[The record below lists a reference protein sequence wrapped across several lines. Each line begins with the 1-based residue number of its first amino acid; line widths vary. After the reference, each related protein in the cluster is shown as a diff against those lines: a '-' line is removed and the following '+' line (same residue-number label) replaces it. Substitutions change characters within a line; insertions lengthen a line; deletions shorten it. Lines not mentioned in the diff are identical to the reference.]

1 MENLYRIT
9 SLEGFL
15 SLLINKKERFVNP
28 IDKWEDTYE
37 GYFLQLLSDEDK
49 FMEIID
55 RLYNDISKR
64 AYKTTCRNIA
74 KLLSN
79 RYDCYGLCWSTVRD
93 SDAMWRIYSYGNKAI
108 QIISNEQRIRNML
121 NNAGIEDKDIAINN
135 VKYDLVNDEDIIEK
149 MLSPRAPV
157 DAAYFHKR
165 EAFKHEQEKRVIIH
179 ESKSYEERAAELEE
193 LVKQHIRKDGMNE
206 ILNTIREVIN
216 QQYIKKYYSER
227 KTETMLNVYNL
238 SEYIEGVRIHPM
250 AQDWYSEIIEKI
262 CNRHKI
268 NYLGRSD
275 LYDKP
280 IKVKNKKN
288 GK

>member
-93 SDAMWRIYSYGNKAI
+93 SDAMWRIYSYDHKAI
-108 QIISNEQRIRNML
+108 
-121 NNAGIEDKDIAINN
+121 
-135 VKYDLVNDEDIIEK
+135 
-149 MLSPRAPV
+149 
-157 DAAYFHKR
+157 
-165 EAFKHEQEKRVIIH
+165 
-179 ESKSYEERAAELEE
+179 
-193 LVKQHIRKDGMNE
+193 
-206 ILNTIREVIN
+206 
-216 QQYIKKYYSER
+216 
-227 KTETMLNVYNL
+227 
-238 SEYIEGVRIHPM
+238 
-250 AQDWYSEIIEKI
+250 
-262 CNRHKI
+262 
-268 NYLGRSD
+268 
-275 LYDKP
+275 
-280 IKVKNKKN
+280 
-288 GK
+288 